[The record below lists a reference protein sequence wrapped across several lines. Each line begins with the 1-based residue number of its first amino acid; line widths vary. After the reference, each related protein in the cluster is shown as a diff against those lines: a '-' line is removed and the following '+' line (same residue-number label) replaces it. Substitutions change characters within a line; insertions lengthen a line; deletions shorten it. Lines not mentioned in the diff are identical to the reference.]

1 VFRENDLDSA
11 PYKDRNGE
19 ENTQAVD
26 YPVNVKQALVNKALA
41 VHCINIGQL
50 TFYV

>member
-26 YPVNVKQALVNKALA
+26 YPLNVKGVSKNLR
-41 VHCINIGQL
+41 CPSPIGEGKG
-50 TFYV
+50 